1 MKHDFDARHLNIE
14 AFARDNGR
22 LDGSALLTK
31 FGRLADEAQ
40 DPIDGAIVRFLALG
54 STRPIGV
61 TGEQIWLHLTAEVAF
76 PMVCQRCLGPVDMPV
91 QLDREFRFVA
101 TEELAEAEDEDSEE
115 DVLVSSR
122 DFNVLE
128 LVEDEL
134 LMALPVVPKHPVC
147 PGAVKLQAADPD
159 FVDEPSEKPNP
170 FAVLERLK
178 GKPVL

>member
-1 MKHDFDARHLNIE
+1 MKHDFDAHHLNIE
-14 AFARDNGR
+14 AFARDHGR
-22 LDGSALLTK
+22 LEGSAQLLT

-40 DPIDGAIVRFLALG
+40 GPIDDALVRFVALG
-54 STRPIGV
+54 STRPIGANS
-61 TGEQIWLHLTAEVAF
+61 EQIWLHLTAEVAL
-76 PMVCQRCLGPVDMPV
+76 PMVCQRCLGTVDMPV
-91 QLDREFRFVA
+91 HFEREFRFVA

-115 DVLVSSR
+115 DVLVFSR

-134 LMALPVVPKHPVC
+134 LMALPVVPKHAVC

-159 FVDEPSEKPNP
+159 FADEVAEKPNP

-178 GKPVL
+178 SKPD